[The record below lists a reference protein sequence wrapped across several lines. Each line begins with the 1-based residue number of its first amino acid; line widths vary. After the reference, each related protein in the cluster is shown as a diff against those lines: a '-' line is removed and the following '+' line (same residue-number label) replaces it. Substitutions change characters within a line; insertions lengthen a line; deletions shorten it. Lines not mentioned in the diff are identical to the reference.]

1 MDGSGAKGRFL
12 LGAGL
17 LLAGLLGLS
26 IKSIYRT
33 HTENEFIQEYTPSP
47 RGCCSHW
54 GMCPLSSVKSSPA
67 SMGPKPPVEQ
77 TITSEEQRQ
86 VAENR
91 KRLEQEEANRRLGE
105 SGQYN
110 QLPSGGPTTPK
121 ANYPTAAAVP
131 GKPGFVFNPYTQN
144 IVDVKGIASGRLCR
158 DPEDANPSHK
168 FRVP

>member
-1 MDGSGAKGRFL
+1 MNLSKSIL
-12 LGAGL
+12 LPLGAAVLIG
-17 LLAGLLGLS
+17 ACAP
-26 IKSIYRT
+26 YP
-33 HTENEFIQEYTPSP
+33 PSRAP
-47 RGCCSHW
+47 QPPW
-54 GMCPLSSVKSSPA
+54 A
-67 SMGPKPPVEQ
+67 QKPPVEQ